1 MPEIKLV
8 DVAMIYPFQKVT
20 GLFGRK
26 QQELILQQQKNMP
39 YTSNE
44 GVIAL
49 QHFTATIADGEFVA
63 VLGPSG
69 SGKSTLLRIISGLER
84 PVAGDIYFDDKDYKF
99 VPAADRDCA
108 MVFQNYSLYPNQ
120 TVYKNIAFPLEVKHI
135 PREEIETEVRKIA
148 ELLGLENKLDR
159 LPQDLSGGEKQRVA
173 IARSL
178 IKKPAV
184 LLLDEPFSNLDP
196 IMRGKLRNQLR
207 KIHEIFR
214 TTFIYV
220 THDQYDALYLA
231 DRLIVLKD
239 GIIQMDDTAA
249 NVYNYPA
256 NRFCAEFVGSPSM
269 NFFED
274 VEVSRNGTISI
285 LGKSCQLNKSQLKK
299 LGKNK
304 TVDVGIRGYDITI
317 TDEGYPT
324 KVDYTEVIESDMLI
338 HVTAD
343 DRPLTIVEKADDSDM
358 IRYLKDQEICLN
370 IDTDHLHIFDQ
381 EGERLQ

>member
-8 DVAMIYPFQKVT
+8 DVAMIYPFQKVS
-20 GLFGRK
+20 GIFNRK

-49 QHFTATIADGEFVA
+49 QHFTASFPDGDFVA

-69 SGKSTLLRIISGLER
+69 SGKSTLLRVIAGLER
-84 PVAGDIYFDDKDYKF
+84 PVAGDIYFDDRDYKF
-99 VPAADRDCA
+99 VPASERDCA

-135 PREEIETEVRKIA
+135 PREQIEPEVRKIA
-148 ELLGLENKLDR
+148 ELLNLDTKLDR

-173 IARSL
+173 IARAL
-178 IKKPAV
+178 IKKPSV

-196 IMRGKLRNQLR
+196 VMRARLRVQL
-207 KIHEIFR
+207 KNIHEVFK

-231 DRLIVLKD
+231 DRIIVLKD
-239 GIIQMDDTAA
+239 GIMQMDDSAA

-256 NRFCAEFVGSPSM
+256 NRFCAEFVGSPAM
-269 NFFED
+269 NFFD
-274 VEVSRNGTISI
+274 EVSVSKSNTLSI
-285 LGKSCQLNKSQLKK
+285 LGSTIQLDKNQMKK
-299 LGKNK
+299 LSRNR
-304 TVDVGIRGYDITI
+304 TVDVGIRGYDIAI
-317 TDEGYPT
+317 TSEGYPA
-324 KVDYTEVIESDMLI
+324 KIEYCEPVESELLI
-338 HVTAD
+338 HVKVD
-343 DRPLTIVEKADDSDM
+343 DKSIIVVEKADETGN
-358 IRYLKDQEICLN
+358 IRYFRDQDVFLKA
-370 IDTDHLHIFDQ
+370 DTERLHIFDQ
-381 EGERLQ
+381 DGNRI

>member
-20 GLFGRK
+20 GIFGRK
-26 QQELILQQQKNMP
+26 QQEEILQQQKNMP

-49 QHFTATIADGEFVA
+49 QHFTATFPDGDFVA

-69 SGKSTLLRIISGLER
+69 SGKSTLLRVIAGLER
-84 PVAGDIYFDDKDYKF
+84 PVAGDIYFDDRDYKF
-99 VPAADRDCA
+99 VPAAERDCA
-108 MVFQNYSLYPNQ
+108 MVFQNFSLYPNQ
-120 TVYKNIAFPLEVKHI
+120 TVYKNIAFPLEVKHM
-135 PREEIETEVRKIA
+135 PREQIEPEVRRIA
-148 ELLGLENKLDR
+148 ELLNLEKKLDR

-173 IARSL
+173 IARAL
-178 IKKPAV
+178 IKKPSV

-196 IMRGKLRNQLR
+196 VMRARLRVQLK
-207 KIHEIFR
+207 KIHEVFR

-231 DRLIVLKD
+231 DRIIVLKD
-239 GIIQMDDTAA
+239 GIMQMDDSAA

-269 NFFED
+269 NFFD
-274 VEVSRNGTISI
+274 EVTVNKNGTFSI
-285 LGKSCQLNKSQLKK
+285 LGKTVQLDKSQMKK
-299 LGKNK
+299 LGKK
-304 TVDVGIRGYDITI
+304 QCIDVGIRGYDIAI
-317 TDEGYPT
+317 TSEGYPAR
-324 KVDYTEVIESDMLI
+324 IEYCEPVESELLI

-343 DRPLTIVEKADDSDM
+343 GRSLTVVEKADETGN
-358 IRYLKDQEICLN
+358 IRYFRDQEVCLS
-370 IDTDHLHIFDQ
+370 IDTDRLHLFSQ
-381 EGERLQ
+381 EGERL